1 MNKFI
6 YIIDKEL
13 KNELID
19 KGFKLLK
26 EDDNGSTFVLDK
38 AIKLNFNEIDK
49 NKFMFTNKLTF

>member
-1 MNKFI
+1 MFI
-6 YIIDKEL
+6 YCVDKEL

-38 AIKLNFNEIDK
+38 AIKFNFNEIDR
-49 NKFMFTNKLTF
+49 NKFIFTNKLTF